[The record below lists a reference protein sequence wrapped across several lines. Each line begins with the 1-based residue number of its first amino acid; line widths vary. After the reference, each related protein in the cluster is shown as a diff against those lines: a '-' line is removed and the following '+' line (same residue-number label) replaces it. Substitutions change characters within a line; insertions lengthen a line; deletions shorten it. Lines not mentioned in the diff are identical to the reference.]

1 YRFARSRAR
10 RSLPLPLTV
19 HLRSAA
25 IDSSSGFRWLQ
36 NPGRIFTSALRRA
49 TERTSAVAALV
60 GATDNARHGPRFRLA
75 RTRRNAVSCRP
86 WRPGVLSSAG
96 LRSTCSILPAAWD
109 SVLGSPL
116 GRSLYSRPQA
126 GELGGVG

>member
-1 YRFARSRAR
+1 MPIPAPSSSFDPRTDRGQLTSVGYPTGDLLADRQQIYRFALSRAR

-75 RTRRNAVSCRP
+75 R
-86 WRPGVLSSAG
+86 
-96 LRSTCSILPAAWD
+96 
-109 SVLGSPL
+109 
-116 GRSLYSRPQA
+116 
-126 GELGGVG
+126 